1 MAELKQNEFN
11 LIHQDLWAAA
21 KSISEMVSRPEI
33 LIPDYQASGAPD
45 ITDSLYEVFQEFK
58 NGDEEFDFNE
68 DGLDWTRPG
77 WYFK

>member
-1 MAELKQNEFN
+1 MHISYMKNIKIRTSTMAELKQNEFN

-45 ITDSLYEVFQEFK
+45 ITDSLYEVFQ
-58 NGDEEFDFNE
+58 
-68 DGLDWTRPG
+68 
-77 WYFK
+77 